1 MHSLFLF
8 YLGLFLILC
17 VRQQSSSK
25 ISTEFPSM
33 INEDASQ
40 WLTLPSRWRS
50 QHLADLSSNEINR
63 LFKQFEQLNENDIL
77 QSDTQ
82 AMEGISME
90 VFYEVTRL
98 TRRTK

>member
-8 YLGLFLILC
+8 HLALFWFLC
-17 VRQQSSSK
+17 IRSES
-25 ISTEFPSM
+25 STELPSL
-33 INEDASQ
+33 INEEAFQ

-50 QHLADLSSNEINR
+50 QHLADLSSNEINH
-63 LFKQFEQLNENDIL
+63 LVKQFEQLNENGII
-77 QSDTQ
+77 QSDIQ